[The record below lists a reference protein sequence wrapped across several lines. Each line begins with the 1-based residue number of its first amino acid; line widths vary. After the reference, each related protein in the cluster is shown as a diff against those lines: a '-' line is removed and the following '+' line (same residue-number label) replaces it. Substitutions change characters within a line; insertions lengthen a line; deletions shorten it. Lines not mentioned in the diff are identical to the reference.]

1 MSFTWNAFGW
11 LNLGIDAA
19 VVAVGCLFAW
29 RAWPHL
35 KPTPL
40 RPVLAGALGLLAA
53 LIAFAPLVPIIGGIL
68 GFSLGAR
75 VAWTTCTVTA
85 PVLALSWGLRQRR
98 AWPVL
103 AALSLV
109 LFKYH
114 GEVREPNTLDV
125 QRASIPIKGL
135 KAPVRLV
142 HLSDLQTDQI
152 GPLQARVQR
161 AANDFEPDLVV
172 FTGDVVNHASLAA
185 PAAAYLKGFE
195 AEGKYFVSGDV
206 DGVLDLPRFLAAAG
220 FTFLDGRTITQT
232 VRGARLALSGVAV
245 GDAWDRGLLT
255 QLARQTHGADARL
268 LLSHRPDVLFAARD
282 LGFDVLFAGHTH
294 GGQVCLPWFGP
305 IVTLSRVARSI
316 AAGGVH
322 ALVSTTIVVSR
333 GLGWEGHI
341 APRVRLFCRP
351 HLLLLELVPSELP
364 PIAGKAG

>member
-11 LNLGIDAA
+11 INLGIDAA
-19 VVAVGCLFAW
+19 VVAVGCFFSW
-29 RAWPHL
+29 KAWPLL

-40 RPVLAGALGLLAA
+40 RPVLAGALGLAAA
-53 LIAFAPLVPIIGGIL
+53 LITFAPLVPIIGGIL

-75 VAWTTCTVTA
+75 VAWTTFTVTG
-85 PVLALSWGLRQRR
+85 PVLALSWGLRNRK
-98 AWPVL
+98 L
-103 AALSLV
+103 APILIALALV

-114 GEVREPNTLDV
+114 GEVLEPNRLDV
-125 QRASIPIKGL
+125 QRAEIPVKGL
-135 KAPVRLV
+135 KAPVKLV

-152 GPLQARVQR
+152 GPLQARVQK
-161 AANDFEPDLVV
+161 AANDFQPDLVV
-172 FTGDVVNHASLAA
+172 FTGDVLNHKSLAA
-185 PAAAYLKGFE
+185 PAAAYLKGFQ

-206 DGVLDLPRFLAAAG
+206 DGVLDLPAFLAAAG
-220 FTFLDGRTITQT
+220 FSFMDGRTHTQT

-245 GDAWDRGLLT
+245 EDAWDRNLLT
-255 QLARQTHGADARL
+255 KLAHDSQAADARL

-294 GGQVCLPWFGP
+294 GGQVCLPFFGP
-305 IVTLSRVARSI
+305 IVTLSRVAREI

-364 PIAGKAG
+364 AVAAKAG